1 MEFIALIFYIYAF
14 IQFVKMCGF
23 LLTDSVAIRMHDK
36 PYRDSESRMGRLG
49 RSYKAFG
56 KMILVW
62 GATWINTALQHGY
75 KVYNRNR
82 ENCTKQKGI

>member
-14 IQFVKMCGF
+14 VQFVKMCGF

-36 PYRDSESRMGRLG
+36 LYRDSEPRMGRLG

-56 KMILVW
+56 KMILAILL
-62 GATWINTALQHGY
+62 GTGCMMLTM
-75 KVYNRNR
+75 
-82 ENCTKQKGI
+82 

>member
-14 IQFVKMCGF
+14 VQFVKMCGF

-36 PYRDSESRMGRLG
+36 PYRDSEPRMGRLG

-56 KMILVW
+56 KMILAILL
-62 GATWINTALQHGY
+62 GTGCMMLTM
-75 KVYNRNR
+75 
-82 ENCTKQKGI
+82 